1 MNNLLWRH
9 AKSIFIKSEPIQ
21 LTLFLTNRCNARC
34 RFCFYSNGDG
44 DRSKKELTV
53 NDYRKISSSMGR
65 LLWLAFSGG
74 EIFLR
79 DDIAQ
84 IVNLFYRANSPGVIL
99 LPTNGLDTQVIRANV
114 ERIVRE
120 CPKSVVAVKLSVDG
134 PKDVN
139 DSLRGVKGAFD
150 KTMETYKSLYQ
161 LFGKYD
167 NFELG
172 FNSVF
177 CASTQDTMP
186 WLCSF
191 IKNLD
196 DKTTHTVSLIR
207 GDAPNDGEKNID
219 IEKYKKTIATLAGGL
234 KDGSSRI
241 FNFNLSRLKA
251 AQDIVQGKLICDLIS
266 KQKSVVPCLAGKLTL
281 TITET
286 GDVYPCESFDAKLGN
301 IHQTQHDLRKLLT
314 TDLAKEV
321 IAKIASSRCHCT
333 HECYMIMNILFN
345 PYMYPSLIKQYA
357 HILFRRV

>member
-1 MNNLLWRH
+1 MSNLLWRH
-9 AKSIFIKSEPIQ
+9 AKSIFLKSEPIQ
-21 LTLFLTNRCNARC
+21 LTLFLTSRCNAHC
-34 RFCFYSNGDG
+34 RYCFYSNGCG
-44 DRSKKELTV
+44 NSSRRELNV
-53 NDYRKISSSMGR
+53 NDYRKISSSIGK

-79 DDIAQ
+79 DDIAE
-84 IVNLFYRANSPGVIL
+84 IVSLFYRANSPGIIL
-99 LPTNGLDTQVIRANV
+99 LPTNGLDTQIIRAKV
-114 ERIVRE
+114 EQIVRE
-120 CPKSVVAVKLSVDG
+120 CPKSVVVVKLSLDG
-134 PKDVN
+134 PEDVN
-139 DSLRGVKGAFD
+139 DSLRGVKGAFG
-150 KTMETYKSLYQ
+150 KTMKTYKSLYE
-161 LFGKYD
+161 LFGEYD

-177 CASTQDTMP
+177 CASTQNSMP

-207 GDAPNDGEKNID
+207 GDVPSDDEKIID
-219 IEKYKKTIATLAGGL
+219 IEKYKKTIATLAAGL
-234 KDGSSRI
+234 KDGSSKI

-251 AQDIVQGKLICDLIS
+251 AQDIVQGRLICDLIS
-266 KQKSVVPCLAGKLTL
+266 KQKSAIPCLAGRLTL

-301 IHQTQHDLRKLLT
+301 IHKTQHDLRQLLN
-314 TDLAKEV
+314 TDLAKQV
-321 IAKIASSRCHCT
+321 IAKIASSDCHCT

-357 HILFRRV
+357 HILLKRV